1 MKLNS
6 NFSNLRLAAIDLDGT
21 LLGPDT
27 RISEENR
34 SAVAKLAEAGVEIVL
49 ATGRHYRSVLPYAQ
63 QLPEV
68 KWIVTSQGAEVGTA
82 DRAQLL
88 GQNFLSKEAVRLLV
102 EAETDYGLTT
112 VYYSADDVFTSSQ
125 PNRFTSEYIALSGRT
140 PTLVNRA
147 EALNLRMQKVIWLG
161 EPHLIDALKTD
172 TRIAAFGLQG
182 VQTAAT
188 MFEFMPV
195 ETTKAQGLQ
204 LLTDHLDLLPENVV
218 AFGDGDNDV
227 SMFEWAG
234 YSFAMPHG
242 WKNALAKAKR
252 IGPEGPPDT
261 VLSKA
266 VEVLLSE

>member
-27 RISEENR
+27 KISQENR
-34 SAVAKLAEAGVEIVL
+34 SAVARLAEAGVEIVL
-49 ATGRHYRSVLPYAQ
+49 ATGRHFRSVQPYAL

-88 GQNFLSKEAVRLLV
+88 GQNFLSESALRLLV
-102 EAETDYGLTT
+102 EAESTYGLTT
-112 VYYSADDVFTSSQ
+112 VYYAADDVFTSSQ
-125 PNRFTSEYIALSGRT
+125 PNQYTAEYRALSGRN
-140 PTLVNRA
+140 PMLVDRT
-147 EALNLRMQKVIWLG
+147 EALNMQMQKVIWLG
-161 EPHLIDALKTD
+161 EPHLINALRTD
-172 TRIAAFGLQG
+172 ERIATFGLQG
-182 VQTAAT
+182 VQTATT
-188 MFEFMPV
+188 MFEFMPM

-218 AFGDGDNDV
+218 AFGDGENDI

-261 VLSKA
+261 VLSEA
-266 VEVLLSE
+266 VKVLLSE